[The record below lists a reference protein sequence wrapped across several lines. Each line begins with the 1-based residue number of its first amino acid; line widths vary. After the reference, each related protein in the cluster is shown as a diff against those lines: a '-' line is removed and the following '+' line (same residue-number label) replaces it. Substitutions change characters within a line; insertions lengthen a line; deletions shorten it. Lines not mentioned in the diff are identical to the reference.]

1 MYIEKIYN
9 KKGANMEENYSKIS
23 DRELIEIY
31 KKNKEFIAFLE
42 KEIKN
47 SEKTLEEK

>member
-1 MYIEKIYN
+1 
-9 KKGANMEENYSKIS
+9 MEENYNKVK
-23 DRELIEIY
+23 DKELIEIY
-31 KKNKEFIAFLE
+31 KKNKEFITFLE

>member
-1 MYIEKIYN
+1 
-9 KKGANMEENYSKIS
+9 MEETCLNIENE
-23 DRELIEIY
+23 ELIEIY
-31 KKNKEFIAFLE
+31 KKNKEFITFLE

>member
-1 MYIEKIYN
+1 MIEEFYHKIDD
-9 KKGANMEENYSKIS
+9 K
-23 DRELIEIY
+23 DLIDLY
-31 KKNKEFIAFLE
+31 KKNKEFITFLE